1 MKKILIVDDDIDS
14 SLTYKKWLEDEGFD
28 LTIINDPNLAEQKF
42 KPQYY
47 DLVLIGFKMSMR
59 EGFELYN
66 KLREIEKKVKS
77 DTIKQFH
84 ICFMTASSINYKAL
98 AEVYPD
104 LGEECYVSKGVSKE
118 IFINHVYSLMS

>member
-1 MKKILIVDDDIDS
+1 MKTILIVDDDINS
-14 SLTYKKWLEDEGFD
+14 SLTYKKWLEDEGFN

-59 EGFELYN
+59 EGFDLYD

-84 ICFMTASSINYKAL
+84 ICFMTTSRINYKAL
-98 AEVYPD
+98 AEVYPN
-104 LGEECYVSKGVSKE
+104 LGEECYVSKDVSKE
-118 IFINHVYSLMS
+118 FFINHIHSLMS